1 MAQFS
6 IVVLP
11 AKRLKDGRHKIRIA
25 VSHASE
31 TRYIVTNYLVDS
43 PDEISGNQVVGR
55 GDAGYINVQLRKR
68 LNELQE
74 IYDTLDD
81 PDIFTC
87 SQLVEILKR
96 KGSAGHKLFEEV
108 YAEYTGLL
116 EQKGQTSSV
125 KLYRLARDRFEDY
138 FKTKEILLE
147 VIQPKD
153 IVGFDAALRKR
164 GLSAAT
170 IKTYVSLVKV
180 VIDYAQKMKYVK
192 YEVDPFEFYSMPN
205 YEPRE
210 LWFTVDEFRKVYDDR
225 PTLYNHV
232 IIRDIW
238 LLTFF
243 LGGANIVD
251 ILGYNFKGK
260 KSMRYQRTKTKNAK
274 KESGWT
280 VFDLQPEALS
290 IINRYVTRTGR
301 LKFGRYVTKS
311 TISMLFDRENDNY
324 MASLGIDKNFIL
336 MAARKTFFQ
345 IGFDNKESTDVL
357 DYCVG
362 HARSKRMAM
371 NYAMVKPE
379 MASACMRRVFDI
391 AIGTKT
397 EQLEQKEPEL
407 EQSEQIL
414 EQRGTEKGETEKIT
428 EKSESER
435 KLGESASEK
444 EEEWTTL
451 WQ

>member
-25 VSHASE
+25 VAHQGE
-31 TRYIVTNYLVDS
+31 TRYILTNYTVDS
-43 PDEISGNQVVGR
+43 PDEVSGNQVVGR

-68 LNELQE
+68 LNDLQE
-74 IYDTLDD
+74 IYDSLDD

-87 SQLVEILKR
+87 PQLVEILKR
-96 KGSAGHKLFEEV
+96 KGSQDHKLFENV
-108 YAEYTGLL
+108 FKEYTELL
-116 EQKGQTSSV
+116 EQKGQHSTM
-125 KLYRLARDRFEDY
+125 KLYRLAKERFEDS
-138 FKTKEILLE
+138 FKSKEILLE
-147 VIQPKD
+147 VIQPMD
-153 IVGFDAALRKR
+153 IVRFDAALRKR

-170 IKTYVSLVKV
+170 IKTYMSLVKV
-180 VIDYAQKMKYVK
+180 IIDYAKKMKYVQ
-192 YEVDPFEFYSMPN
+192 YDVEPFEFYNMPS

-210 LWFTVDEFRKVYDDR
+210 LWFTIDEFRKVYNDS
-225 PTLYNHV
+225 PTSYNYTLM
-232 IIRDIW
+232 RDIW

-260 KSMRYQRTKTKNAK
+260 SRMKYQRTKTKNTK

-280 VFDLQPEALS
+280 VFDIQPEAQA
-290 IINRYVTRTGR
+290 IIKKYITRTGK
-301 LKFGRYVTKS
+301 LKFGKLTSKS
-311 TISMLFDRENDNY
+311 SISQLFERDNDKY
-324 MASLGIDKNFIL
+324 MAELGIEKNFIL

-379 MASACMRRVFDI
+379 MATACMRRVFDI

-397 EQLEQKEPEL
+397 EQTEPNSDEREQNGE
-407 EQSEQIL
+407 
-414 EQRGTEKGETEKIT
+414 RTEGNGEDFT
-428 EKSESER
+428 SF
-435 KLGESASEK
+435 LM
-444 EEEWTTL
+444 
-451 WQ
+451 

>member
-11 AKRLKDGRHKIRIA
+11 AKRLKDGKHKIRIA
-25 VSHASE
+25 VAHQGE
-31 TRYIVTNYLVDS
+31 TRYILTNYLVDS

-74 IYDTLDD
+74 VYDSIDD

-96 KGSAGHKLFEEV
+96 KGSQDHKLFENVFE
-108 YAEYTGLL
+108 EYTDLL
-116 EQKGQTSSV
+116 KQKGQLSSA
-125 KLYRLARDRFEDY
+125 KLYRLAKERFEDY

-147 VIQPKD
+147 IIQPMD
-153 IVGFDAALRKR
+153 IVRFDASLRKR

-170 IKTYVSLVKV
+170 IKTYMSLVKV
-180 VIDYAQKMKYVK
+180 IIDYAKKMKYVQ
-192 YEVDPFEFYSMPN
+192 YDVEPFEFYDMPT

-210 LWFTVDEFRKVYDDR
+210 LWFTVEEFRKVYNDS
-225 PTLYNHV
+225 PTLYNY
-232 IIRDIW
+232 IIMRDIW

-260 KSMRYQRTKTKNAK
+260 TKMRYQRTKTKNTK
-274 KESGWT
+274 KENGWT
-280 VFDLQPEALS
+280 VFDIQPEAEA
-290 IINRYVTRTGR
+290 IIKKYMTRTGK
-301 LKFGRYVTKS
+301 LKFGKFLTKGAV
-311 TISMLFDRENDNY
+311 SMLFDRENDRY
-324 MASLGIDKNFIL
+324 MKELGIEKNFIL

-345 IGFDNKESTDVL
+345 IGFDNKESTDIL

-371 NYAMVKPE
+371 NYATIRPE

-391 AIGTKT
+391 ALGIENTEKT
-397 EQLEQKEPEL
+397 ENRTGNVKIELNSDEYTTFLEDF
-407 EQSEQIL
+407 
-414 EQRGTEKGETEKIT
+414 
-428 EKSESER
+428 
-435 KLGESASEK
+435 
-444 EEEWTTL
+444 
-451 WQ
+451 